1 MVFHENYSN
10 TLELP
15 FRAVVFHESFPQLSA
30 LEILKPVLKIPIGN
44 SGLRKVVFSSQSCD
58 DCYDDILSVTLHG
71 APNHGHKGYECMFE
85 QNPQPFYNDSKI
97 TFDNAA
103 ELGECW
109 EVNPFLNSILDPEY

>member
-1 MVFHENYSN
+1 MVFARVRRYKY
-10 TLELP
+10 
-15 FRAVVFHESFPQLSA
+15 RK
-30 LEILKPVLKIPIGN
+30 ICLKIPVVN

-58 DCYDDILSVTLHG
+58 GCNDDILSVTLHG
-71 APNHGHKGYECMFE
+71 APNHGHKGYECMFQ

-109 EVNPFLNSILDPEY
+109 EVKVHFKSHVISCILTGVFF

>member
-1 MVFHENYSN
+1 MPPSAVFPLFEAWFF
-10 TLELP
+10 LE
-15 FRAVVFHESFPQLSA
+15 SIGLS
-30 LEILKPVLKIPIGN
+30 ILKSVLKIPVAN
-44 SGLRKVVFSSQSCD
+44 FGLRKVVFSSQSCD

-71 APNHGHKGYECMFE
+71 APNHGHKGYECMFQ